1 MKINGSMLRLLSLFL
16 VFSCCSLSGY
26 SIVKDG
32 VQLEELVRS
41 FEKNPAN
48 PQVTI
53 RLLKELD
60 KQGKSGKDILERY
73 FQTQKETDYFKD
85 YNWVIVRDYVHDI
98 HSPQFKFL
106 FANHDKFMLYF
117 SKDDVFQKVDNMLV
131 QFLESLYQNNQE
143 KYNAYLQEI
152 KSKGY
157 EHYDVVYDYFYIKQ
171 LRVERNAEDYF
182 YKARKLFRY
191 FPENRKMIK
200 EITAG
205 ALEIMDDVA
214 RLKVIQLW
222 AGKTVEQK
230 NDFDALYNYV
240 LLSERCGF
248 SDVAR
253 RYATI
258 ADNLAVKSNSEL
270 LRKRMAELRN
280 QIR

>member
-1 MKINGSMLRLLSLFL
+1 MLRLLFLFL
-16 VFSCCSLSGY
+16 AFGCCSLSGY
-26 SIVKDG
+26 SVVKDG

-41 FEKNPAN
+41 FEKDPAN

-53 RLLKELD
+53 RLLKELG

-73 FQTQKETDYFKD
+73 FYTQKEADYFKD

-98 HSPQFKFL
+98 NSPQFKFL
-106 FANHDKFMLYF
+106 FANHNKFMQYF
-117 SKDDVFQKVDNMLV
+117 SKDDVFQKVDNVLV
-131 QFLESLYQNNQE
+131 QFLESLYKSNQE
-143 KYNAYLQEI
+143 KYDTYMQEI
-152 KSKGY
+152 KSRGY
-157 EHYDVVYDYFYIKQ
+157 EHYDVVYDYFYIRQ
-171 LRVERNAEDYF
+171 LRVEKNAEDYF

-191 FPENRKMIK
+191 FPENREMIK

-240 LLSERCGF
+240 LLSEKCGF

-253 RYATI
+253 KYVTI

-270 LRKRMAELRN
+270 LRKRMTELRK